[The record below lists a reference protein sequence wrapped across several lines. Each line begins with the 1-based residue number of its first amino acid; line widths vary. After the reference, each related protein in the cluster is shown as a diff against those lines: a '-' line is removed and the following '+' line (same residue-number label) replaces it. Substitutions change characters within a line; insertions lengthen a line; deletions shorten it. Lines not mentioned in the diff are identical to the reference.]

1 MKLKI
6 INQEIQ
12 DQEVKNWWND
22 DKTKKWHNFTYDEN
36 NFLSGHLILRQKKV
50 LDYIKKLDLPN
61 GAKIL
66 ELGCGAGQT
75 AKKICELG
83 FDYVG
88 IDISKHLCEES
99 ERKCEKYIKSGKAK
113 FLNQSIEKNYPLKDN
128 NFDVC
133 VIVGSMQYVG
143 NLEICFDEIK
153 RTLKKKSYIIVCQAN
168 MYALLDLIYPRRL
181 ILRLIY
187 FIFDEEFLIS
197 PSFKSMLC
205 ESKLK
210 KFFHKYKN
218 SKFMNFKFMTKGEDN
233 WKYKIKKRMYSY
245 KRLKKILEHFNFEIT
260 EKTGAT
266 FFFPKKNIFGWFWF
280 SIDFIFQKLLDFK
293 ILPFLKNFSDNI
305 IIVAK
310 KK

>member
-6 INQEIQ
+6 PHQDIQ

-22 DKTKKWHNFTYDEN
+22 DRTKKWHHFTYDKN
-36 NFLSGHLILRQKKV
+36 NYLSGHLILRQKKV
-50 LDYIKKLDLPN
+50 LNYIKNLNLPEN
-61 GAKIL
+61 AKIL

-83 FDYVG
+83 FEYVG

-99 ERKCEKYIKSGKAK
+99 EKKCEKYVKSGKAK
-113 FLNQSIEKNYPLKDN
+113 FLNQSIEKEYLLKDN
-128 NFDVC
+128 DFDVC

-143 NLEICFDEIK
+143 DLQKCFSEIR
-153 RTLKKKSYIIVCQAN
+153 RTLKKDSYIIICQAN

-205 ESKLK
+205 NSRLK
-210 KFFHKYKN
+210 KFFKKFEN
-218 SKFMNFKFMTKGEDN
+218 SKFMNIKFMIKGEDS
-233 WKYKIKKRMYSY
+233 WEYKIKKRIYSY
-245 KRLKKILEHFNFEIT
+245 RRLKKILEHFNFKVT
-260 EKTGAT
+260 NKTGAT
-266 FFFPKKNIFGWFWF
+266 FFFPKKNIFYWFWYSF
-280 SIDFIFQKLLDFK
+280 DSILQKLLDYK
-293 ILPFLKNFSDNI
+293 ILPFLKNFSDNV

>member
-6 INQEIQ
+6 PHQDIQ

-22 DKTKKWHNFTYDEN
+22 EKTKKWHHFTYDEN
-36 NFLSGHLILRQKKV
+36 NYLSGHLILRQKKV
-50 LDYIKKLDLPN
+50 LDYLKKLNLPQN
-61 GAKIL
+61 AKIL

-99 ERKCEKYIKSGKAK
+99 ENKCEPYVKAGKAK
-113 FLNQSIEKNYPLKDN
+113 FINQSIEKEYLLNDN
-128 NFDVC
+128 DFDVC

-143 NLEICFDEIK
+143 NLEICFNEIR
-153 RTLKKKSYIIVCQAN
+153 RTLKKDSYIIICQAN
-168 MYALLDLIYPRRL
+168 MFALLDLIYPRSL

-205 ESKLK
+205 NSKLK
-210 KFFHKYKN
+210 KFFKRFEN
-218 SKFMNFKFMTKGEDN
+218 SKLMNTRFMTKGEDN

-245 KRLKKILEHFNFEIT
+245 RRLKKILEYFKFEIIN
-260 EKTGAT
+260 KTGAT
-266 FFFPKKNIFGWFWF
+266 FFFPKKNIFYWIWYSLDLFL
-280 SIDFIFQKLLDFK
+280 QKLLDFK

>member
-6 INQEIQ
+6 PHQDIQ

-22 DKTKKWHNFTYDEN
+22 EKTKKWHHFTYDEN
-36 NFLSGHLILRQKKV
+36 NHLSGHLILRQKKV
-50 LDYIKKLDLPN
+50 LDYIKKLNLPKN
-61 GAKIL
+61 AKIL

-99 ERKCEKYIKSGKAK
+99 ESKCELYVKSGKAK
-113 FLNQSIEKNYPLKDN
+113 FLNQSIEKEYLLNDN
-128 NFDVC
+128 HFDVC

-143 NLEICFDEIK
+143 NLEKCFNEIR
-153 RTLKKKSYIIVCQAN
+153 RTLKKDSHIIVCQAN
-168 MYALLDLIYPRRL
+168 MYALLDLIYPRSL

-187 FIFDEEFLIS
+187 FIFEEEFLIS

-205 ESKLK
+205 NSKLK
-210 KFFHKYKN
+210 KFFKRFEN
-218 SKFMNFKFMTKGEDN
+218 SKLMNTKFMTKGEDK

-245 KRLKKILEHFNFEIT
+245 RRLKKILEYFDFKVVK
-260 EKTGAT
+260 KTGAT
-266 FFFPKKNIFGWFWF
+266 FFFPKKNIFYWFWYSLDLF
-280 SIDFIFQKLLDFK
+280 LQKLLDLK